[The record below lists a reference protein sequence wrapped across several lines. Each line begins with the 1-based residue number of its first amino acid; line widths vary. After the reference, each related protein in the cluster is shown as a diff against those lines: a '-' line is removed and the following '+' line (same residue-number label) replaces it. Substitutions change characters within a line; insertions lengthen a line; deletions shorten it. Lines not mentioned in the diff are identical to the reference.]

1 MCWSAWWWRTDEE
14 EHKMKKTTST
24 GAILSYCL
32 RQCLGDD
39 YDGVL
44 HLIYDSTRQT
54 QCSPVTGNSH
64 KQQPLIMYVWWGFGA
79 VRLARLIEFCFQM
92 QFSTTMHTNHYWWN
106 LICICICIC
115 WYHTW
120 IPLGW
125 LAKLLDVSYIDCK
138 CKFNEMVCRY
148 WLG

>member
-54 QCSPVTGNSH
+54 QCSPATGNSH

-79 VRLARLIEFCFQM
+79 VRLTRLIEFCFQM

-106 LICICICIC
+106 LICIYSILISHLDSFGLAGKIIGCIL
-115 WYHTW
+115 YR
-120 IPLGW
+120 LQMQ
-125 LAKLLDVSYIDCK
+125 V
-138 CKFNEMVCRY
+138 
-148 WLG
+148 